1 MKGLNKALLRIS
13 MACLLVVSSI
23 MPALP
28 TATVS
33 AAINGNKSVENPP
46 QSMEGKAEIATWNYG
61 STGEVTAANGNFGA
75 TSGYYKTLDAS
86 NPTLQLFKNNV
97 QVTSGLT
104 YSSASISTSGFNGQA
119 DKGYWYMK
127 TSTEGFKDL
136 IFNFSARSSGTGPRD
151 FNTEWST
158 NGTDWT
164 VFGNSL
170 DTGYTVKIESTS
182 LEQFGMALPAEA
194 ANQSALYIRVIQ
206 KSEVSEAG
214 GTVGSGGTSNI
225 NGIQIY
231 GAKIPELTTPT
242 VMATPNTTGA
252 ILDVTPISLSNT
264 DANAQIFYTTDGT
277 TPATTVGGST
287 KLYTAPFTAISEGG
301 FTGTNPFVVK
311 VVAKSPT
318 LLPTD
323 VLTLSFNQQTITPNA
338 DAKKLSAGDYV
349 WVKGIGTY
357 LNGNTTLYIQ
367 DGMNAGSGIVI
378 YKSGANFSSYVGKEI
393 YVYGKTSPY
402 NGLMEIVPDDVATN
416 VVVRNSNPTL
426 PTPIKIMFSQ
436 LADRTYEG
444 MLVAFDTV
452 KLDNVAGTTGSFFNH
467 TVSQAGI
474 PITLRSKGITVGT
487 SGSYVNIT
495 QAIASYNTAT
505 GYNGVHLYSGNTA
518 ELVAT
523 TAPTVEFMAAS
534 VPSGTAVPLNSKVTL
549 STPTTGA
556 TITYSVNGG
565 NAVTSTGNSVEVT
578 VDAFLSGTATIT
590 ATASDGTYTTAAQT
604 FVYTQSKVANV
615 VANPGSSAI
624 SAATP
629 IALTSATADSAIQYS
644 IYKNSYTSTDGTLVG
659 TADQTYTA
667 PIAMDAT
674 YFPVRIVAK
683 ATRANYLDSDST
695 TFTYTAK
702 KAAGGEKNYYGSLH
716 AHTINSDGQGTLP
729 EAYAYARDEGNF
741 DFFIVTDHSNS
752 YDSATYDVTK
762 DHNINDYNSSNA
774 AWLAGKKA
782 AEDAATPTF
791 VTDYG
796 FEMTWSG
803 GPGHMNT
810 FNTTGFVSRNN
821 ATLNNKTND
830 GGLQTYYKMLE
841 STPGSISQ
849 LNHPGNTFGNFS
861 NFGYYEDE
869 IDDKVTLVE
878 AGNGEGAVGSGGYFR
893 SVDQFILALDKGWHV
908 APTNNGDNHKK
919 GWGTSNTI
927 ATVVYTNDFTLSGIY
942 QALRDRSVWSTEN
955 RDLDV
960 TYHLTD
966 GKDTYSMGA
975 ILDTAP
981 ATADITI
988 TASNKNPDV
997 ATSDIASIQLI
1008 STGGAIV
1015 DQKNY
1020 PVGTN
1025 NVNYTYS
1032 MNAPTPGYYFAIVTD
1047 NKGFIA
1053 VTAPIWLGS
1062 APKVGITS
1070 VSNSS
1075 TMPVT
1080 TEALNLTTNFFNNES
1095 TSVTLKSISYEV
1107 DGDSGASKTYTP
1119 NTNIASSGN
1128 ANHVFSYTPTTA
1140 GTKTVTISAVITVN
1154 GVDKTYTATST
1165 MKVSDIDTVSYV
1177 GLDASHGNEYVSG
1190 GSYPNSM
1197 NNMMTLAGSNGVRV
1211 VQLNTSADFI
1221 AATSNP
1227 KYKMIILNAPSR
1239 KSVSAWLNP
1248 TNYSVEETAALKAFS
1263 ENGNTLVFGNIA
1275 DYAEIS
1281 NADSASPKKHMSEL
1295 QNDVLAAIGS
1305 TLREGDDEV
1314 MDDDKNGGQA
1324 YRLYPT
1330 EFNLNNPL
1338 MQGVVDGQ
1346 TYSQYSGST
1355 IYAVDPVTGER
1366 TSTLPSTVSPL
1377 VYGFPTTYSAE
1388 TDNDNFGYG
1397 GTKTAFPFVTV
1408 GTNPTDKGVSSDK
1421 LYIPK
1426 YANPNS
1432 KVASNPEEKLLAA
1445 SEVITHSNGKTSL
1458 VVVAGG
1464 SFMSNFEI
1472 QVTQEN
1478 AGTLPYANYNLMDNL
1493 YKTVNPQM
1501 VTSIADA
1508 KNLPDGTDVIIEAT
1522 TTSEVN
1528 TQSANPD
1535 TNKGFF
1541 DTIYA
1546 QDATGGINLFPVASG
1561 IQEGQKARFSGT
1573 IAHYQGEVE
1582 LTVSSF
1588 TILDPSIHKLAP
1600 TTLTT
1605 AASMSSDNTGLLLR
1619 TKGVVSDIYKDNDG
1633 TINQFTINDG
1643 SGPAIVFING
1653 YITKGTSLSFITEG
1667 ATVSVAGLASIGEV
1681 VSDADMHPR
1690 IRVRDRAEIMNVS
1703 LTGIAVT
1710 TPPAKTQYQVGE
1722 SLDLTG
1728 LVVTGTYSDTTS
1740 NPVTITASN
1749 ISGFDSTTTGT
1760 KTITVTLGGKTT
1772 TFNVTIVSNSTVPT
1786 GPVGSTAPDYDAK
1799 VDTGNGSSSNLQVKV
1814 DKNSHS
1820 ATVDVSSI
1828 NSLMSVGK
1836 TTVITVPSVSD
1847 VNSYILNIPVQNL
1860 NKSDLQ
1866 GSIAF
1871 NTDKGSVTV
1880 PSNML
1885 TGITGINGSKAGISI
1900 GQADKS
1906 GLPGNVKASI
1916 GDRPMVELT
1925 LTVDGKQ
1932 IAWNNPSAPV
1942 TVSIPY
1948 TPTAAELANPESIVV
1963 WYIDGNGNVVNI
1975 PNGHYEPATG
1985 TVTFN
1990 TTHFSH
1996 YAVAYNKVSFND
2008 VAPNAWYNKAVGFI
2022 AARGITGGTGN
2033 GNFSPEAKLTR
2044 GEFIVMLLKAYGI
2057 AADTNPT
2064 DNFKDAG
2071 NTYYTGYLAAA
2082 KRLGISAGIGN
2093 GLFAPGKEITRQEMF
2108 TLLYNALHN
2117 INQLPQGD
2125 SGKSLSDFTDAGK
2138 VDSWAKNAMTML
2150 VKTGT
2155 VGGSNGK
2162 LNPTSTTNRAEM
2174 AQVLYNLLG

>member
-1 MKGLNKALLRIS
+1 MKGLNKAWLSIG

-28 TATVS
+28 TATVF

-86 NPTLQLFKNNV
+86 NPTLQLFKNNA

-119 DKGYWYMK
+119 DKGYWYLK

-136 IFNFSARSSGTGPRD
+136 IFNFGARSSGTGPRD

-164 VFGNSL
+164 VFGNPL

-206 KSEVSEAG
+206 KSEVSEGG

-225 NGIQIY
+225 NGVQIY

-242 VMATPNTTGA
+242 VTATPNTTGA
-252 ILDVTPISLSNT
+252 ILDVTPISLSNA

-287 KLYTAPFTAISEGG
+287 KLYTAPFTALSEGG

-311 VVAKSPT
+311 VVAKSST

-323 VLTLSFNQQTITPNA
+323 VLTLSYNQQTITPNA
-338 DAKKLSAGDYV
+338 DAKKLSAGEYV

-357 LNGNTTLYIQ
+357 LNGNTSLYMQ
-367 DGMNAGSGIVI
+367 DGMNAGSGILI
-378 YKSGANFSSYVGKEI
+378 FKGGANLSSYVGKEI
-393 YVYGKTSPY
+393 YVYGKTTLF

-416 VVVRNSNPTL
+416 VVVRSSNPTP

-436 LADRTYEG
+436 LEDRTYEG

-452 KLDNVAGTTGSFFNH
+452 KLDNVGGTNSASYFNH
-467 TVSQAGI
+467 AVSQAGI
-474 PITLRSKGITVGT
+474 TSALRSKGIDSTVGVN
-487 SGSYVNIT
+487 GSYVNIT
-495 QAIASYNTAT
+495 NAVASY
-505 GYNGVHLYSGNTA
+505 YNGVQLFSSNA
-518 ELVAT
+518 ADIVAT

-534 VPSGTAVPLNSKVTL
+534 VPTRTAVPLNSKVTL

-604 FVYTQSKVANV
+604 FTYTQSKAANV
-615 VANPGSSAI
+615 IANPGSSAI
-624 SAATP
+624 TAATP
-629 IALTSATADSAIQYS
+629 VALTSSTADATIQYS

-659 TADQTYTA
+659 TADQTYSA
-667 PIAMDAT
+667 PIAMDAS

-683 ATRANYLDSDST
+683 ATLANYLDSDST

-716 AHTINSDGQGTLP
+716 AHTINSDGLGTLP
-729 EAYAYARDEGNF
+729 EAYAYARDEGKF

-752 YDSATYDVTK
+752 YDTASYDVTK

-782 AEDAATPTF
+782 AEDAATPAF

-849 LNHPGNTFGNFS
+849 LNHPGTTFGNFS

-893 SVDQFILALDKGWHV
+893 SVDQFVLALDKGWHV

-960 TYHLTD
+960 TYHLND

-988 TASNKNPDV
+988 TASNRNPDV

-1025 NVNYTYS
+1025 NADYTYS

-1095 TSVTLKSISYEV
+1095 TAVTLKSISYEV
-1107 DGDSGASKTYTP
+1107 DGDSGASQTFTP
-1119 NTNIASSGN
+1119 GTSIASSGN

-1140 GTKTVTISAVITVN
+1140 GTKTITISAVITVN

-1165 MKVSDIDTVSYV
+1165 MKVSNIDSVSYV

-1197 NNMMTLAGSNGVRV
+1197 GNMMTLAGSNGVRV
-1211 VQLNTSADFI
+1211 VQLNTSAQLI

-1248 TNYSVEETAALKAFS
+1248 VNYSAEEIAALKAFS

-1330 EFNLNNPL
+1330 ELNLNNPL

-1355 IYAVDPVTGER
+1355 IYAVDPTTGKR
-1366 TSTLPSTVSPL
+1366 TSTLPTTVSPL
-1377 VYGFPTTYSAE
+1377 VFGFPTTYSAE

-1397 GTKTAFPFVTV
+1397 TGPGIDIFPFVAA
-1408 GTNPTDKGVSSDK
+1408 GTNPQTDKGVSSDK

-1426 YANPNS
+1426 YVNS
-1432 KVASNPEEKLLAA
+1432 NSEIATNPEEKLLAA

-1478 AGTLPYANYNLMDNL
+1478 AGTLPYANYNIMDNL
-1493 YKTVNPQM
+1493 YKTVNPLT

-1508 KNLPDGTDVIIEAT
+1508 KNLPDGTEVIIEAT

-1582 LTVSSF
+1582 LTVSNF

-1600 TTLTT
+1600 TSLTT
-1605 AASMSSDNTGLLLR
+1605 AASVSSDNTGLLVR
-1619 TKGVVSDIYKDNDG
+1619 TRGVVSDIYKDNDG

-1667 ATVSVAGLASIGEV
+1667 ASVSVAGLASIGEV
-1681 VSDADMHPR
+1681 VSDSDMHPR

-1703 LTGIAVT
+1703 LTSIAVT
-1710 TPPAKTQYQVGE
+1710 TLPAKTQYKVGE
-1722 SLDLTG
+1722 SLDLAG
-1728 LVVTGTYSDTTS
+1728 LVVTASYSDTTS
-1740 NPVTITASN
+1740 SPVAITSAN

-1760 KTITVTLGGKTT
+1760 KTVTVTVGGKTT
-1772 TFNVTIVSNSTVPT
+1772 TFNVTIVSASTVPT
-1786 GPVGSTAPDYDAK
+1786 GPVESTPDYTAQ
-1799 VDTGNGSSSNLQVKV
+1799 VNVNGSNSTLQVKV
-1814 DKNSHS
+1814 DKNNHS
-1820 ATVDVSSI
+1820 ATVDVGAGS
-1828 NSLMSVGK
+1828 NLMTAGK
-1836 TTVITVPSVSD
+1836 TTVITVPSVPD
-1847 VNSYILNIPVQNL
+1847 VQTYSLDIPVQSL

-1871 NTDKGSVTV
+1871 TTDKGSVTV

-1885 TGITGINGSKAGISI
+1885 TGLTGVSGSKAGISI
-1900 GQADKS
+1900 GQGDKS
-1906 GLPGNVKASI
+1906 GLPGDVKTAI
-1916 GDRPMVELT
+1916 GDKPLVQIT
-1925 LTVDGKQ
+1925 LSIDGKP
-1932 IAWNNPSAPV
+1932 IAWNNPNAPV

-1948 TPTAAELANPESIVV
+1948 SPTSAELAHPESIVV
-1963 WYIDGNGNVVNI
+1963 WYIDDSGNVINV
-1975 PNGHYEPATG
+1975 PNGHYDAVNG
-1985 TVTFN
+1985 VVTYT
-1990 TTHFSH
+1990 TTHFSN

-2008 VAPNAWYNKAVGFI
+2008 VVGSAWYSKAVSFI
-2022 AARGITGGTGN
+2022 AARGITTGTGN
-2033 GNFSPEAKLTR
+2033 GIFNPDAKLSR
-2044 GEFIVMLLKAYGI
+2044 GDFIVLMMRAYGI
-2057 AADTNPT
+2057 TPDTNAT
-2064 DNFKDAG
+2064 DNFSDAG
-2071 NTYYTGYLAAA
+2071 NTYYTNYLATA
-2082 KRLGISAGIGN
+2082 KRLGIATGVGN
-2093 GLFAPGKEITRQEMF
+2093 NMYAPGKEITRQEMF
-2108 TLLYNALHN
+2108 TLLYNALKV
-2117 INQLPQGD
+2117 IGKLPQGET
-2125 SGKSLSDFTDAGK
+2125 GKNLSDFNDSGQVASWATDA
-2138 VDSWAKNAMTML
+2138 MTLL
-2150 VKTGT
+2150 VKSGI

-2162 LNPTSTTNRAEM
+2162 LNPTHTTTRAEI
-2174 AQVLYNLLG
+2174 AQVLYNLLGN